1 MVKSKMNKIYSLL
14 GLCQKAG
21 KIVSGEVGCEAAI
34 KNKTAK
40 LLLLAEDASENT
52 KKKFQNSYVIDVL
65 IIALLIIIYT
75 GETVFALS
83 GIALLIILLIKYIVG
98 YKKQNK
104 KPTNT
109 FLKLPDCRSCL
120 L

>member
-1 MVKSKMNKIYSLL
+1 MNSWRSSCVVKSKMNKIYSLL

-52 KKKFQNSYVIDVL
+52 KKKFQNSATYYHIPL
-65 IIALLIIIYT
+65 LELGLKEEIGMALGKESRAILAIT
-75 GETVFALS
+75 EEGFAK
-83 GIALLIILLIKYIVG
+83 A
-98 YKKQNK
+98 
-104 KPTNT
+104 
-109 FLKLPDCRSCL
+109 F
-120 L
+120 

>member
-52 KKKFQNSYVIDVL
+52 KKKFQNSATYYHIP
-65 IIALLIIIYT
+65 LLELGLKEEIGMTLGKESRAILAIT
-75 GETVFALS
+75 EEGFAKS
-83 GIALLIILLIKYIVG
+83 ILKKIK
-98 YKKQNK
+98 
-104 KPTNT
+104 
-109 FLKLPDCRSCL
+109 
-120 L
+120 

>member
-1 MVKSKMNKIYSLL
+1 MNKIYSLL

-52 KKKFQNSYVIDVL
+52 KKKFQNSATYYHIPL
-65 IIALLIIIYT
+65 LELGLKEQIGMALGKGSRAILAIT
-75 GETVFALS
+75 EEGFAKS
-83 GIALLIILLIKYIVG
+83 ILKKIK
-98 YKKQNK
+98 
-104 KPTNT
+104 
-109 FLKLPDCRSCL
+109 
-120 L
+120 